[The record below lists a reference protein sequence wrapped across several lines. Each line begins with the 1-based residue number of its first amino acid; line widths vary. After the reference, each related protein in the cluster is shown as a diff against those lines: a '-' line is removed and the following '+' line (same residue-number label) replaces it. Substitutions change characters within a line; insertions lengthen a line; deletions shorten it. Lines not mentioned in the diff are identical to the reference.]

1 MCTTSSLSIPL
12 LINIEVTFVSWLLWT
27 VVQWIRVYVY
37 FWIMFFF
44 KCMPRSGIAGSY
56 GSSIFSFLRSLHTVL
71 RSAYANIHSHQQYRR
86 VPFSPHPLQHLLFV
100 DFLTIAILAGV
111 KWYLVIVLIYIS
123 LLATW
128 NIFSCACWPSVLFGE
143 MSMLRSPDQ
152 FFIGFLCFD
161 DIKPHELFVNFGN
174 YSLLVTSFANI
185 FSQSVGCFFILFIVS
200 FAVQKLL
207 S

>member
-111 KWYLVIVLIYIS
+111 KWYRYCFDLHFFIS
-123 LLATW
+123 HVEHLFMCLLAICPLW
-128 NIFSCACWPSVLFGE
+128 RNVDVKVSWPIFYRVSLFWW
-143 MSMLRSPDQ
+143 
-152 FFIGFLCFD
+152 
-161 DIKPHELFVNFGN
+161 
-174 YSLLVTSFANI
+174 Y
-185 FSQSVGCFFILFIVS
+185 
-200 FAVQKLL
+200 
-207 S
+207 